1 MKHVVVVA
9 HPNAE
14 SFTAHMA
21 EAYAA
26 AAAEAGHE
34 VVVRDLYGMG
44 FDPCLKAGEIPL
56 PGGFAPAQDVKTERA
71 EIGEADVF
79 AFFYPL
85 WFNAPPAILKGY
97 VDRIFGMGFAYGMGQ
112 GGNEPLLTGKQ
123 MISFTSSGAPE
134 RWLKET
140 GAWDAMR
147 KLFDEHVAAVCGF
160 DIVEHVHFDSIV
172 PGITAE
178 AVEACAQTVRDT
190 VAARF

>member
-1 MKHVVVVA
+1 MQHVVIVA

-21 EAYAA
+21 QTYASA
-26 AAAEAGHE
+26 VGEAGHS

-44 FDPCLKAGEIPL
+44 FDPCLKAGEIPA
-56 PGGFAPAQDVKTERA
+56 PGGFSAAADVKTERE
-71 EIGEADVF
+71 EIKDAHVF

-97 VDRIFGMGFAYGMGQ
+97 IERVFGMGFGYGMGQ
-112 GGNEPLLTGKQ
+112 GGNAPLLTGREL
-123 MISFTSSGAPE
+123 ISFTSSGAPQ

-160 DIVEHVHFDSIV
+160 TLIDHIHFDSIV
-172 PGITAE
+172 PGITEE
-178 AVEACAQTVRDT
+178 AVEGCAQTVRDT

>member
-1 MKHVVVVA
+1 MQHAVIVA

-21 EAYAA
+21 EAYARA
-26 AAAEAGHE
+26 VGEAGHE

-44 FDPCLKAGEIPL
+44 FDPCLKAGEVPS
-56 PGGFAPAQDVKTERA
+56 PGGFAAAADVKAERE
-71 EIGEADVF
+71 EIKNADVL

-97 VDRIFGMGFAYGMGQ
+97 IDRVFGMGFGYGMGE
-112 GGNEPLLTGKQ
+112 GGNTPLLTGKQ
-123 MISFTSSGAPE
+123 MISFTSSGAPQ

-160 DIVEHVHFDSIV
+160 TLVDHINFDSIV
-172 PGITAE
+172 PGITEE
-178 AVEACAQTVRDT
+178 AVETCAETVRDT

>member
-1 MKHVVVVA
+1 MQHVIVLA

-14 SFTAHMA
+14 SFTAAMA
-21 EAYAA
+21 GAYARA
-26 AAAEAGHE
+26 AGEAGHS
-34 VVVRDLYGMG
+34 VVMRDLYGMG
-44 FDPCLKAGEIPL
+44 FDPCLKSGEIPA
-56 PGGFAPAQDVKTERA
+56 PGGFQPGDDVKAERDEVRA
-71 EIGEADVF
+71 ADVF

-97 VDRIFGMGFAYGMGQ
+97 IDRVFGMGFGYGMGK

-160 DIVEHVHFDSIV
+160 TLVDHIHFDSIV
-172 PGITAE
+172 PGITDE
-178 AVEACAQTVRDT
+178 AVEGCAQTVRDT

>member
-14 SFTAHMA
+14 SFTARMA
-21 EAYAA
+21 EAYRAA
-26 AAAEAGHE
+26 AGELGHE
-34 VVVRDLYGMG
+34 VIVRDLYGMG
-44 FDPCLKAGEIPL
+44 FDPCLKAGEVPR
-56 PGGFAPAQDVKTERA
+56 PGGFAPAADVKDERG
-71 EIGEADVF
+71 EIADADVF

-97 VDRIFGMGFAYGMGQ
+97 IDRVFGMGFGYGMGE
-112 GGNEPLLTGKQ
+112 GGNEPLLTGRR

-147 KLFDEHVAAVCGF
+147 KLFDEHIAAVCGF
-160 DIVEHVHFDSIV
+160 TMVDHIHFDSIV
-172 PGITAE
+172 PGITGE
-178 AVEACAQTVRDT
+178 AVEGCAEKVRET
-190 VAARF
+190 VAAHF